1 MGLEGM
7 TPEQMGMKKKDAP
20 GFDLESVVL
29 SPEMGQVL
37 KRVNANYP
45 NIAVEALAAQR
56 NVSAGEDFKQGIAEN
71 DIEAKKVWKALD
83 SFLNENAV
91 AAEIWL
97 ETRAKLDEL
106 TGSDEEMEDVE
117 NFMANDQVPYIRA
130 AFANQPVTLL
140 ELLKE
145 IKAVNIEVEA
155 ATPTRTPEGE
165 AAGLA
170 LAMDR
175 IQSEG
180 DATRQANEVLKR
192 IRLGM

>member
-1 MGLEGM
+1 MGHEDM

-37 KRVNANYP
+37 KRVNVNYP
-45 NIAVEALAAQR
+45 NIAVEALVAQR
-56 NVSAGEDFKQGIAEN
+56 NVSAGEGFKQGIAEN
-71 DIEAKKVWKALD
+71 DIEAKKVWEALN

-91 AAEIWL
+91 AVEIWL
-97 ETRAKLDEL
+97 ETRVKLDEL

-117 NFMANDQVPYIRA
+117 NFMVNDQVPYIRA

-155 ATPTRTPEGE
+155 TIPTRTPEGE

-175 IQSEG
+175 IRSEG
-180 DATRQANEVLKR
+180 DATRQANEALKR
-192 IRLGM
+192 IQGM